1 MSKIKNL
8 FKPTFKK
15 RVLFFLIA
23 DAILSI
29 FSLYS
34 AYLLRFNFHI
44 ETKYFHDFLDIATI
58 FIGVKFLFMT
68 IFSQYTIVW
77 RYYSFND
84 AKRLLFAHILSYITI
99 VIIYL
104 TFKSWFHPFPRSV
117 IVIDF
122 FLSFVLLL
130 GLRVLKRLFL
140 QTSLP
145 KNMKSTLIIGIN
157 DYSTIKAILESHISL
172 FPIGIIILDK
182 KYKSLI
188 GGHIDS
194 VRVYSI
200 DDLDDLVKK
209 FDVKSAIITKKL
221 KPKELSSLID
231 KLKALGVKEIKK
243 IKLLEDGKDRLENIQ
258 IEELLAREPKD
269 LDTKAIANFVKNKRV
284 LVTGG
289 GGSIGSQIVRELVN
303 FGAKEILIVENSEFN
318 LYKISQELEE
328 KRAKFKPILE
338 DICNKEALKEIFK
351 KEKIDIV
358 IHTAAY
364 KHVPLCEFN
373 PKSAVRNNIVG
384 AKNIFELSIEY
395 GVKRVV
401 NISSDKAVRPTNIM
415 GATKR
420 VIELLAQNIP
430 SKECEIVSVR
440 FGNVL
445 GSSGSVVP
453 KFKEQIK
460 KGGPLTV
467 THPEI
472 TRYFMLIDEACKLVL
487 QAGAMAKRRELFIL
501 DMGEPVKIVDL
512 AKRMIELYS
521 DGEEIEIKFTGL
533 RAGEKL
539 YEELLINDAEYKTKY
554 DSIYIAKETKYD
566 FEKLKRDIDRLLN
579 SNNPE
584 EILREIVP
592 EFKRL

>member
-1 MSKIKNL
+1 MSKIKEL
-8 FKPTFKK
+8 FRPTFKK

-34 AYLLRFNFHI
+34 AYLLRFNFNI
-44 ETKYFHDFLDIATI
+44 ETKFFHDFLDIALI
-58 FIGVKFLFMT
+58 FIGVKFVFMT
-68 IFSQYTIVW
+68 IFSQYSIVW

-84 AKRLLFAHILSYITI
+84 AKRLLFAHILSYFTI
-99 VIIYL
+99 VLIYL
-104 TFKSWFHPFPRSV
+104 SFKNWFYPFPRSV

-130 GLRVLKRLFL
+130 GVRVLKRLFL
-140 QTSLP
+140 QSAIP
-145 KNMKSTLIIGIN
+145 KEIKPTLIFGLS
-157 DYSTIKAILESHISL
+157 DYPTIKAILENDISL
-172 FPIGIIILDK
+172 FPVGIVICDDK
-182 KYKSLI
+182 NRSLVD
-188 GGHIDS
+188 GQIDNI
-194 VRVYSI
+194 RLYPKDEI
-200 DDLDDLVKK
+200 ENLVKK
-209 FDVKSAIITKKL
+209 FDVKKVIITKKL
-221 KPKELSSLID
+221 KPKELSNLID
-231 KLKALGVKEIKK
+231 ELKSFGVKEIRK

-269 LDTKAIANFVKNKRV
+269 LDTKAIASFIKGKTV
-284 LVTGG
+284 LITGG
-289 GGSIGSQIVRELVN
+289 GGSIGSQIVREVYR
-303 FGAKEILIVENSEFN
+303 FGAKKIFIVENSEFN

-328 KRAKFKPILE
+328 MKADFEPILE
-338 DICNKEALKEIFK
+338 NICNKDAIREIF
-351 KEKIDIV
+351 EKNSIDIV

-384 AKNIFELSIEY
+384 AKNIFELSIEF
-395 GVKRVV
+395 GVKKVV

-420 VIELLAQNIP
+420 VIELFAQNIP
-430 SKECEIVSVR
+430 SKESEIVSVR

-487 QAGAMAKRRELFIL
+487 QAGAMAKGRELFIL

-512 AKRMIELYS
+512 AKRMIELYG
-521 DGEEIEIKFTGL
+521 DGEDIKIAFTGL

-539 YEELLINDAEYKTKY
+539 YEELLINDAECKTKY
-554 DSIYIAKETKYD
+554 ESIYIAKETKYS
-566 FEKLKRDIDRLLN
+566 FEKLKMDIDELL
-579 SNNPE
+579 SSKNPE
-584 EILREIVP
+584 DILRKMVP